1 LERDKIATKLH
12 VHYKKWLRYYLDFC
26 HKYNF
31 KPADKKS
38 FPSFNDKLKA
48 KNQPE
53 LFRKQAYHAVCLY
66 YSIIAPMNDN
76 PTATSSIGNSMKGG
90 NSEVF
95 VPAQEKSDPDTQPSY
110 GQKQSIHKSG
120 RIPRSQST
128 SRIEEKKNTAFSGPP
143 SRIVGAEIKNNAEQ
157 GEIGSGSNL
166 IKGKKKQ
173 KARLIFNLGGLQGHF
188 LLGNGNFSIGSGD
201 FESSEL

>member
-1 LERDKIATKLH
+1 MLQIPKNIIHLYDTCLERDKIATKLH

-90 NSEVF
+90 NSGYIFRYDEPTLEGAGIKETESASELRLKMAESKPGLSYNQVF

-110 GQKQSIHKSG
+110 GQK
-120 RIPRSQST
+120 
-128 SRIEEKKNTAFSGPP
+128 
-143 SRIVGAEIKNNAEQ
+143 
-157 GEIGSGSNL
+157 
-166 IKGKKKQ
+166 
-173 KARLIFNLGGLQGHF
+173 
-188 LLGNGNFSIGSGD
+188 
-201 FESSEL
+201 

>member
-1 LERDKIATKLH
+1 MLQIPKNIIHLYDTCLERDRIATKLH

-66 YSIIAPMNDN
+66 YSIIAPMKDN
-76 PTATSSIGNSMKGG
+76 PTATSSISNSIKEG

-95 VPAQEKSDPDTQPSY
+95 VPA
-110 GQKQSIHKSG
+110 
-120 RIPRSQST
+120 
-128 SRIEEKKNTAFSGPP
+128 
-143 SRIVGAEIKNNAEQ
+143 AEQ
-157 GEIGSGSNL
+157 GCHHRSRNQPKSSFINQPERS
-166 IKGKKKQ
+166 KGAPMRLVLFKKTHKSLSSFQ
-173 KARLIFNLGGLQGHF
+173 EKNLGSADHQIDSLIIN
-188 LLGNGNFSIGSGD
+188 LSNFILRTLFQDRRIIALS
-201 FESSEL
+201 F